1 MYDSSR
7 LRDDQGTYLAWDHA
21 GHCVEDR
28 NHSGRAPRSR
38 RVVEMV
44 VDERM
49 LEFERWILVIESEI
63 WTSGGALALGL
74 QQHDLDVE
82 TRGSSQPRQLSP
94 EETRD

>member
-1 MYDSSR
+1 MYDFSR

-44 VDERM
+44 VDEKM
-49 LEFERWILVIESEI
+49 LESERWILVIEI

-74 QQHDLDVE
+74 QHGLGVE